1 MKFNL
6 QSKLGAWAMIALLF
20 LAIVPVTGCAV
31 TAAEIQA
38 DGAAVGKAMLSVA
51 EIEESTNPALAQNL
65 TLAANSL
72 IAATANW
79 QTGSSTAI
87 INNALNVAEV
97 ALAAIPQTAAIAP
110 LIPIA
115 EAALDILVANINP
128 NAVSTTH
135 LTARYSLPSIH
146 HRLGRSPKGDFI
158 SAWNGVVNAHPKL
171 ASARQ

>member
-6 QSKLGAWAMIALLF
+6 QSKLGAWALIALLF
-20 LAIVPVTGCAV
+20 LAIVPVTGCVV
-31 TAAEIQA
+31 TASEIQA
-38 DGAAVGKAMLSVA
+38 DGAAVGKAMLSIAAIEVA
-51 EIEESTNPALAQNL
+51 TDPTLAQNL

-79 QTGSSTAI
+79 QTGSPIAAI
-87 INNALNVAEV
+87 NTALNVAEV
-97 ALAAIPQTAAIAP
+97 ALAAIPQTEMIAP

-115 EAALDILVANINP
+115 EAAIDILVANINP